1 MEEFAY
7 SLNSSFDE
15 IVDKLGDKKELVS
28 IIFSK
33 GVFCSIIDFNHRN
46 ELTEIQKYLMRV
58 FSEQYDI
65 YNYEPI
71 RRLYLY
77 SKSEYNKIQTLDLNY
92 ISTSNKGKNEKRFIN
107 VPLKILVMNLLILFQ
122 RVISE
127 KENPMQ
133 EISDATI
140 MLKELLA
147 ERREVRKLN
156 NLLLKTR
163 IEELKKN
170 IAKDIDF
177 CLNQVRALKL
187 SKRAF
192 EDSLEIMNEQIEKC
206 VELNIVIKTINQ
218 AV

>member
-177 CLNQVRALKL
+177 CLNQVRA
-187 SKRAF
+187 
-192 EDSLEIMNEQIEKC
+192 
-206 VELNIVIKTINQ
+206 
-218 AV
+218 